1 MTALTTTAPPSRE
14 RWLVPLAMI
23 ALYLI
28 WGSTYLGI
36 GIAVK
41 PGGFAAFQLNAVR
54 FIIAG
59 VLLFAFLRARG
70 APIPTRR
77 QLLNGALVGVLL
89 VIGGNGLTTL
99 ALKWGASG
107 GISATVI
114 ATTTLWAGLWSMLW
128 GNRPRNLEWLG
139 MIVGLAGV
147 AVLTLEGSF
156 RSNPAIFIQFAAPML
171 WALGSILSR
180 HRDMPQGVMS
190 TAVQMIAGG
199 IVALP
204 ISFALGEPWHM
215 PSLEAWGAF
224 VYLVVFGSWVGYNA
238 YTYLLGQVRPAVATS
253 YAYVNP
259 VVALGLGLWLLN
271 ETIDPKTLIALPIIL
286 CGVGLIA
293 LAQNRALS
301 KPREDTAQ

>member
-1 MTALTTTAPPSRE
+1 MTSVPSISSPSSSRL
-14 RWLVPLAMI
+14 LVPLALG

-36 GIAVK
+36 SISVK
-41 PGGFAAFQLNAVR
+41 PGGFAAFQMNSLR
-54 FIIAG
+54 FITAG
-59 VLLFAFLRARG
+59 VLLFLFLRARG
-70 APIPTRR
+70 VAIPSRR
-77 QLLNGALVGVLL
+77 QWLNGALIGVLL

-99 ALKWGASG
+99 ALKWGAPG

-139 MIVGLAGV
+139 MAVGLGGV

-156 RSNPAIFIQFAAPML
+156 RANPAIFIQFAAPML
-171 WALGSILSR
+171 WAFGSILSR

-199 IVALP
+199 VVALP
-204 ISFALGEPWHM
+204 ISLAMGETWAM
-215 PSLEAWGAF
+215 PSAEAWGAF
-224 VYLVVFGSWVGYNA
+224 AYLVVFGSWIGYSA
-238 YTYLLGQVRPAVATS
+238 YNYVLGQVRPAVATS
-253 YAYVNP
+253 YAYINP
-259 VVALGLGLWLLN
+259 IVALALGYWFLH
-271 ETIDPKTLIALPIIL
+271 EPVDTKTLIALPIIL

-293 LAQNRALS
+293 LAQNRAA
-301 KPREDTAQ
+301 KPRAPESR